1 MKDLISEFEFHALWQ
16 GKIMPFGSN
25 TFLFMGGGDIQNNLM
40 SLEARE
46 ENVSNNKNSPTHP
59 CQIW

>member
-25 TFLFMGGGDIQNNLM
+25 TFLFVGGRGGGR
-40 SLEARE
+40 SF
-46 ENVSNNKNSPTHP
+46 KTF
-59 CQIW
+59 